1 MGAQAN
7 VTSVDAL
14 ESMRAA
20 LIVFS
25 SKALSVVDQ
34 LSDEIRR
41 TRMWVQ
47 QEQRRHWEAE
57 VKKRDR
63 ALVEAKQELLG
74 VKMIGMIHNFS
85 AQQAAV
91 RKCSAAF
98 EEAKTKLL
106 HVKKW
111 TRDFDAA
118 AEPLTRSLENFR
130 GVLARD
136 LPEAAGF
143 LLHAQKT
150 LTAYNETRDLRTAPP
165 VSPPVDD
172 ADPIE
177 PE

>member
-1 MGAQAN
+1 MGEQSR
-7 VTSVDAL
+7 VTSVEAL
-14 ESMRAA
+14 ETMRSG

-91 RKCSAAF
+91 RKCSAAL

-136 LPEAAGF
+136 LPEAAGY

-150 LTAYNETRDLRTAPP
+150 LAAYNETRDLRTGPPPPAPAED
-165 VSPPVDD
+165 SDT
-172 ADPIE
+172 

>member
-1 MGAQAN
+1 MGEQAR
-7 VTSVDAL
+7 VTSVEAL
-14 ESMRAA
+14 ETMRSG

-34 LSDEIRR
+34 IADEIRR
-41 TRMWVQ
+41 TRAWVQ
-47 QEQRRHWEAE
+47 QEQRRHWENE

-91 RKCSAAF
+91 RKCSAAL
-98 EEAKTKLL
+98 EEAETKLR

-130 GVLARD
+130 SVLARD
-136 LPEAAGF
+136 LPEAAGV
-143 LLHAQKT
+143 LLQAQKI
-150 LTAYNETRDLRTAPP
+150 LDAYNEVREARPGLPA
-165 VSPPVDD
+165 
-172 ADPIE
+172 PIE
-177 PE
+177 PTEEA